1 MKECPWWGWSFIIKA
16 TQSWNLTSTYS
27 ELLAKIHNTY
37 TTTYNF
43 NWPVPRMHAS
53 ERFASTYV
61 HKSAFISS
69 IGSCRV
75 LKTRMHASTGPYHT
89 YKYVR
94 STRFFL
100 VEYVKLMCSRIRIH
114 VRIASPYVYKYVLLQ
129 LVCATCSKHACIL
142 QLVRTIHTSTYAVL
156 SSS

>member
-43 NWPVPRMHAS
+43 NWPVPRTHTYTCTYCFTL
-53 ERFASTYV
+53 RIQVRIASTGLC
-61 HKSAFISS
+61 H
-69 IGSCRV
+69 V
-75 LKTRMHASTGPYHT
+75 LKTRMYTSTGPYHT

-94 STRFFL
+94 STKFFL
-100 VEYVKLMCSRIRIH
+100 VECVERMCSRTYSLLDLKIR
-114 VRIASPYVYKYVLLQ
+114 AD
-129 LVCATCSKHACIL
+129 VCTCHL
-142 QLVRTIHTSTYAVL
+142 PTIQSIPGID
-156 SSS
+156 